1 MKKTNYAITF
11 IVMLMT
17 VALYS
22 FASANASHAK
32 SNAASTTK
40 TSITDNGW
48 QEVSSEEALAFIEEF
63 YTHAPKQGS
72 SEWDEQVLKRYL
84 APNVLQTLRD
94 SVKNAYD
101 KDTSAKYA
109 TWLLTC
115 IDNSEMIYLS
125 KDNQPAYQDDNGRY
139 VKDFKIFYWADPVL
153 SYVQE
158 LYFTVKKK
166 GGKLF
171 ITQIDGLGN
180 EGVDA
185 VWNMQAERSRWQQV
199 EIKAQEFGGI
209 ENLTEAQI
217 DSLYEHAFDE

>member
-22 FASANASHAK
+22 FASASHAK

-40 TSITDNGW
+40 TSITDDGW
-48 QEVSSEEALAFIEEF
+48 QDVSSEEALAFIEEF

-72 SEWDEQVLKRYL
+72 SEWDERVLKRYL

-125 KDNQPAYQDDNGRY
+125 KDNQPAYKDDNGRY
-139 VKDFKIFYWADPVL
+139 VKDFKIFYWADPML
-153 SYVQE
+153 SYVQN

-180 EGVDA
+180 EGADA

-209 ENLTEAQI
+209 ENLTEAQL

>member
-22 FASANASHAK
+22 FASASHAK

-40 TSITDNGW
+40 TSITDDGW

-63 YTHAPKQGS
+63 YSHAPKQGS

-101 KDTSAKYA
+101 KDTNAKYA

-180 EGVDA
+180 EGADA

-209 ENLTEAQI
+209 ENLTEAQL

>member
-1 MKKTNYAITF
+1 
-11 IVMLMT
+11 
-17 VALYS
+17 
-22 FASANASHAK
+22 
-32 SNAASTTK
+32 
-40 TSITDNGW
+40 
-48 QEVSSEEALAFIEEF
+48 VSSEEALAFIEEF
-63 YTHAPKQGS
+63 YTHAPEQGS

-180 EGVDA
+180 EGADA

>member
-1 MKKTNYAITF
+1 MKKTNYAIAF

-22 FASANASHAK
+22 FANANASQTK

-40 TSITDNGW
+40 TSITDDGW
-48 QEVSSEEALAFIEEF
+48 QDVSSEEALAFIEEF
-63 YTHAPKQGS
+63 YTHAPEQGS

-125 KDNQPAYQDDNGRY
+125 KDNQPAYKDDNGRY

-180 EGVDA
+180 EGPDA

-209 ENLTEAQI
+209 ENLTEAQL

>member
-1 MKKTNYAITF
+1 M
-11 IVMLMT
+11 
-17 VALYS
+17 
-22 FASANASHAK
+22 
-32 SNAASTTK
+32 
-40 TSITDNGW
+40 
-48 QEVSSEEALAFIEEF
+48 
-63 YTHAPKQGS
+63 
-72 SEWDEQVLKRYL
+72 KRYL

-125 KDNQPAYQDDNGRY
+125 KDNQPAYKDDNGRY
-139 VKDFKIFYWADPVL
+139 VKDFKIFYWADPML

-199 EIKAQEFGGI
+199 EIKAQELGGI

>member
-1 MKKTNYAITF
+1 
-11 IVMLMT
+11 MLMT

-22 FASANASHAK
+22 FASANALHTK

-40 TSITDNGW
+40 TSITDDGW

-63 YTHAPKQGS
+63 YSHAPKQGS

-125 KDNQPAYQDDNGRY
+125 KDNQPAYKDDNGRY

>member
-1 MKKTNYAITF
+1 
-11 IVMLMT
+11 MLMT

-22 FASANASHAK
+22 FASASHAK

-40 TSITDNGW
+40 TSITDDGW
-48 QEVSSEEALAFIEEF
+48 QDVSSEEALAFIEEF

-72 SEWDEQVLKRYL
+72 SEWDERVLKRYL

-125 KDNQPAYQDDNGRY
+125 KDNQPAYKDDNGRY
-139 VKDFKIFYWADPVL
+139 VKDFKIFYWADPML
-153 SYVQE
+153 SYVQN

-180 EGVDA
+180 EGADA

-209 ENLTEAQI
+209 ENLTEAQL

>member
-1 MKKTNYAITF
+1 
-11 IVMLMT
+11 MLMT

-40 TSITDNGW
+40 TSITDDGW

-63 YTHAPKQGS
+63 YSHAPKQGS

-94 SVKNAYD
+94 SVKNAYNE
-101 KDTSAKYA
+101 DTDAKYA

-209 ENLTEAQI
+209 ENLTEAQL

>member
-1 MKKTNYAITF
+1 
-11 IVMLMT
+11 MLMT

-22 FASANASHAK
+22 FASTNASQTK

-40 TSITDNGW
+40 TSITDDGW

-63 YTHAPKQGS
+63 YSHAPKQGS

-125 KDNQPAYQDDNGRY
+125 KDNQPAYKDDNGRY
-139 VKDFKIFYWADPVL
+139 VKDFKIFYWADPML

-180 EGVDA
+180 EGADA

>member
-1 MKKTNYAITF
+1 MKKTNYAIAF

-22 FASANASHAK
+22 FASTNASQTK

-40 TSITDNGW
+40 TSITDDGW

-63 YTHAPKQGS
+63 YSHAPKQGS

-94 SVKNAYD
+94 SVKNAYNE
-101 KDTSAKYA
+101 DTDAKYA

-125 KDNQPAYQDDNGRY
+125 SDNQPAYQDDNGRY

-199 EIKAQEFGGI
+199 EIKAQKLGGI
-209 ENLTEAQI
+209 ENLTEAQV

>member
-1 MKKTNYAITF
+1 
-11 IVMLMT
+11 MLMT

-22 FASANASHAK
+22 FASTNASQTK

-40 TSITDNGW
+40 TSITDDGW

-125 KDNQPAYQDDNGRY
+125 KDNQPAYKDDNGRY

-180 EGVDA
+180 EGADA

-199 EIKAQEFGGI
+199 EIKAQELGGI
-209 ENLTEAQI
+209 ENLTEAQL

>member
-1 MKKTNYAITF
+1 MKKTNYAIAF

-40 TSITDNGW
+40 TSITDDGW

-63 YTHAPKQGS
+63 YSHAPKQGS

-180 EGVDA
+180 EGADA

-209 ENLTEAQI
+209 ENLTEAQV

>member
-1 MKKTNYAITF
+1 M
-11 IVMLMT
+11 
-17 VALYS
+17 
-22 FASANASHAK
+22 
-32 SNAASTTK
+32 
-40 TSITDNGW
+40 
-48 QEVSSEEALAFIEEF
+48 
-63 YTHAPKQGS
+63 
-72 SEWDEQVLKRYL
+72 
-84 APNVLQTLRD
+84 LQTLRD

-125 KDNQPAYQDDNGRY
+125 KDNQPAYKDDNGRY
-139 VKDFKIFYWADPVL
+139 VKDFKIFYWADPML

-180 EGVDA
+180 EGADA

-209 ENLTEAQI
+209 ENLTEAQL

>member
-1 MKKTNYAITF
+1 MKKTNYAIAF

-22 FASANASHAK
+22 FASTNASQTK

-40 TSITDNGW
+40 TSITDDGW

-63 YTHAPKQGS
+63 YSHAPKQGS

-84 APNVLQTLRD
+84 APAVLQTLRD
-94 SVKNAYD
+94 SVKNAYNE
-101 KDTSAKYA
+101 DTDAKYA

-125 KDNQPAYQDDNGRY
+125 SDNQPAYQDDNGRY
-139 VKDFKIFYWADPVL
+139 VKNFKIFYWADPML
-153 SYVQE
+153 SYVQG

-166 GGKLF
+166 GGKLY

-180 EGVDA
+180 EGADA

-199 EIKAQEFGGI
+199 EIKAQKLGGM
-209 ENLTEAQI
+209 ENLTEAQL

>member
-40 TSITDNGW
+40 TSITDDGW
-48 QEVSSEEALAFIEEF
+48 QDVSSEEALAFIEEF
-63 YTHAPKQGS
+63 YTHTPEQGS

-125 KDNQPAYQDDNGRY
+125 KDNQPAYKDDNGRY

-180 EGVDA
+180 EGADA

-199 EIKAQEFGGI
+199 EIKAQKLGGI
-209 ENLTEAQI
+209 ENLTEAQL

>member
-1 MKKTNYAITF
+1 
-11 IVMLMT
+11 
-17 VALYS
+17 
-22 FASANASHAK
+22 
-32 SNAASTTK
+32 
-40 TSITDNGW
+40 
-48 QEVSSEEALAFIEEF
+48 
-63 YTHAPKQGS
+63 
-72 SEWDEQVLKRYL
+72 
-84 APNVLQTLRD
+84 
-94 SVKNAYD
+94 
-101 KDTSAKYA
+101 
-109 TWLLTC
+109 
-115 IDNSEMIYLS
+115 
-125 KDNQPAYQDDNGRY
+125 
-139 VKDFKIFYWADPVL
+139 VKDFKIFYWADPML

-180 EGVDA
+180 EGADA

>member
-22 FASANASHAK
+22 FASASHAK

-101 KDTSAKYA
+101 KDTNAKYA

-139 VKDFKIFYWADPVL
+139 VKDFKIFYWADPML

-180 EGVDA
+180 EGADA

-209 ENLTEAQI
+209 ENLTEAQL

>member
-1 MKKTNYAITF
+1 
-11 IVMLMT
+11 MLMT

-22 FASANASHAK
+22 FASANASQTK

-40 TSITDNGW
+40 TSITDDGW
-48 QEVSSEEALAFIEEF
+48 QNVSSEEALAFIEEF
-63 YTHAPKQGS
+63 YSHAPKQGS

-84 APNVLQTLRD
+84 APAVLQTLRD
-94 SVKNAYD
+94 SVKNAYNED
-101 KDTSAKYA
+101 NDAKYA

-125 KDNQPAYQDDNGRY
+125 SDNQPAYQDDNGRY
-139 VKDFKIFYWADPVL
+139 VKNFKIFYWADPML

-180 EGVDA
+180 EGADA

>member
-1 MKKTNYAITF
+1 
-11 IVMLMT
+11 MLMT

-22 FASANASHAK
+22 FASANASQIK

-40 TSITDNGW
+40 TSITDDGW

-63 YTHAPKQGS
+63 YSHAPKQGS

-84 APNVLQTLRD
+84 APAVLQTLRD
-94 SVKNAYD
+94 SVKNAYNE
-101 KDTSAKYA
+101 DTDAKYA

-125 KDNQPAYQDDNGRY
+125 SDNQPAYQDDNGRY
-139 VKDFKIFYWADPVL
+139 VKNFKIFYWADPML
-153 SYVQE
+153 SYVQW

-166 GGKLF
+166 DGKMY

-180 EGVDA
+180 EGADA
-185 VWNMQAERSRWQQV
+185 VWNMQAERSRWQLV
-199 EIKAQEFGGI
+199 EIKAQKLGGM
-209 ENLTEAQI
+209 ENLTEAQL

>member
-1 MKKTNYAITF
+1 
-11 IVMLMT
+11 MLMT

-22 FASANASHAK
+22 FASTNASQTK
-32 SNAASTTK
+32 SNAASTKK
-40 TSITDNGW
+40 TSITDDGW
-48 QEVSSEEALAFIEEF
+48 QNVSSEEALAFIEEF
-63 YTHAPKQGS
+63 YSHAPKQGS

-139 VKDFKIFYWADPVL
+139 VKDFKIFYWADPML

-199 EIKAQEFGGI
+199 EIKAQKLGGI

>member
-1 MKKTNYAITF
+1 
-11 IVMLMT
+11 MLMT

-22 FASANASHAK
+22 FASANALHTK

-40 TSITDNGW
+40 TSITDDGW
-48 QEVSSEEALAFIEEF
+48 QEVSSKEALAFIEEF
-63 YTHAPKQGS
+63 YTHAPEQGS

-139 VKDFKIFYWADPVL
+139 VKDFKIFYWADPML

-180 EGVDA
+180 EGADA

>member
-1 MKKTNYAITF
+1 
-11 IVMLMT
+11 MLMT

-22 FASANASHAK
+22 FASTNASQTK

-40 TSITDNGW
+40 TSITDDGW

-63 YTHAPKQGS
+63 YSHAPKQGS

-94 SVKNAYD
+94 SVKNAYNE
-101 KDTSAKYA
+101 DTDAKYA

-125 KDNQPAYQDDNGRY
+125 SDNQPAYQDDNGRY

-199 EIKAQEFGGI
+199 EIKAQKLGGI
-209 ENLTEAQI
+209 ENLTEAQV